1 MERNRSM
8 NEIQEKFLEAL
19 RVSLKN
25 GTVQWE
31 EPLQPGQWKELFG
44 LAETHH
50 VLPLIYEAI
59 YRSLAAGKADPQ
71 LMTDYKWK
79 AVQLISLQA
88 LKTESFLCLMESLNR
103 QGVYPVTVKGII
115 CRNLYPKPDCRISG
129 DEDILIPKEQFGK
142 CHQVLTESGL
152 KVADESQDIEKE
164 YEVSYTAKK
173 GTLYIELHK
182 SLFPPE
188 SNVYG
193 DFNRFFDHADERCVE
208 IETEGR
214 KVRTLGYTDHFFY
227 LICHAFKH
235 FLHSGFGIRQVC
247 DIILYASHYG
257 SEIDWDQVLKQCSE
271 IRGEYFTA
279 ALFQIGEKYLDFHAD
294 SAGVPKEWQAMK
306 VDETMMLEDL
316 LSAGIYGYGSKS
328 RMHSSNITLNTAADQ
343 WHGRHSSNI
352 FKALFPSAGEMEK
365 KYPYLRKH
373 KWLLPAAWITR
384 IGRYCR
390 ETAGTSDQTATEALQ
405 IGKHRVELMKTYRII
420 K

>member
-1 MERNRSM
+1 M

-25 GTVQWE
+25 GTVWWK
-31 EPLQPGQWKELFG
+31 EPLQPGQWRELFG

-50 VLPLIYEAI
+50 VLPLIYEAV
-59 YRSLAAGKADPQ
+59 YRSPAAGQADPR
-71 LMTDYKWK
+71 LMMDYKWK
-79 AVQLISLQA
+79 TVQLTSLQA
-88 LKTESFLCLMESLNR
+88 LKTENFLCLMESLNR
-103 QGVYPVTVKGII
+103 QGVYPITVKGII

-129 DEDILIPKEQFGK
+129 DEDILIPKEQFHK

-152 KVADESQDIEKE
+152 KVADESQDTEKE
-164 YEVSYTAKK
+164 YEVSYTARK

-188 SNVYG
+188 SNAYG
-193 DFNRFFDHADERCVE
+193 DFNRFFEQADEHCVE

-214 KVRTLGYTDHFFY
+214 RVRTLGHTDHFFY

-247 DIILYASHYG
+247 DIILYASRYG
-257 SEIDWDQVLKQCSE
+257 SEIDWNRVLGQCRE
-271 IRGEYFTA
+271 IHGEYFTA

-294 SAGVPKEWQAMK
+294 SAGIPKEWQAMK

-352 FKALFPSAGEMEK
+352 LKALFPSAGEMEK
-365 KYPYLRKH
+365 KCSYLRKH

-384 IGRYCR
+384 ICRYCR
-390 ETAGTSDQTATEALQ
+390 ETITRSDQTATEALQ
-405 IGKHRVELMKTYRII
+405 IGKHRVKLMKTYRII

>member
-1 MERNRSM
+1 MM
-8 NEIQEKFLEAL
+8 
-19 RVSLKN
+19 
-25 GTVQWE
+25 
-31 EPLQPGQWKELFG
+31 
-44 LAETHH
+44 
-50 VLPLIYEAI
+50 
-59 YRSLAAGKADPQ
+59 
-71 LMTDYKWK
+71 DYKWK
-79 AVQLISLQA
+79 TVQLTSLQA

-129 DEDILIPKEQFGK
+129 DEDILIPKEQFHK

-152 KVADESQDIEKE
+152 KVADENQDTEKE
-164 YEVSYTAKK
+164 YEVSYTARK

-193 DFNRFFDHADERCVE
+193 DFNRFFEQADEHCVE

-214 KVRTLGYTDHFFY
+214 KVRTLGHTDHFFY

-247 DIILYASHYG
+247 DIILYASRYG
-257 SEIDWDQVLKQCSE
+257 SEIDWNRVLKQCRE
-271 IRGEYFTA
+271 IHGEYFTA

-294 SAGVPKEWQAMK
+294 SAGIPKEWQAMK

-352 FKALFPSAGEMEK
+352 LKALFPSAGEMEK
-365 KYPYLRKH
+365 KCSYLRKH

-384 IGRYCR
+384 ICRYCR
-390 ETAGTSDQTATEALQ
+390 ETITRSDQTATEALQ
-405 IGKHRVELMKTYRII
+405 IGKHRVKLMKTYRII

>member
-1 MERNRSM
+1 M

-25 GTVQWE
+25 GTVCWK
-31 EPLQPGQWKELFG
+31 EPLPPGQWKELFKM
-44 LAETHH
+44 AETHH
-50 VLPLIYEAI
+50 VLPLIYEAV
-59 YRSLAAGKADPQ
+59 YRSPAAEKADPQ
-71 LMTDYKWK
+71 MMTDYKWK

-88 LKTESFLCLMESLNR
+88 LKTESFLCLMECLNK
-103 QGVYPVTVKGII
+103 QDIYPITVKGLI

-129 DEDILIPKEQFGK
+129 DEDILISKEQFEK

-152 KVADESQDIEKE
+152 KVTDESQDIEKE
-164 YEVSYTAKK
+164 YEVSYAARK

-193 DFNRFFDHADERCVE
+193 DFNRFFAHADERCVD

-214 KVRTLGYTDHFFY
+214 RVRTLGHTDHFFY

-247 DIILYASHYG
+247 DIILYASRYG
-257 SEIDWDQVLKQCSE
+257 SEIDWYRVLKQCRE
-271 IRGEYFTA
+271 IHGEYFTA
-279 ALFQIGEKYLDFHAD
+279 ALFQIGEKYLDFHTD
-294 SAGVPKEWQAMK
+294 SADVPKEWQTMK
-306 VDETMMLEDL
+306 VEETMMLEDL

-343 WHGRHSSNI
+343 WHGRHGSNI
-352 FKALFPSAGEMEK
+352 LKALFPSAGEMKK

-373 KWLLPAAWITR
+373 KWFLPLAWITR

-390 ETAGTSDQTATEALQ
+390 ETANTSDQTAAEALK
-405 IGKHRVELMKTYRII
+405 IGKHRVELMKAYRII

>member
-31 EPLQPGQWKELFG
+31 EPLQSGQWKELFG

-50 VLPLIYEAI
+50 VLPLIYEAV
-59 YRSLAAGKADPQ
+59 YRSPAAGKADPQ

-88 LKTESFLCLMESLNR
+88 LKTESFLCLMECLNK
-103 QGVYPVTVKGII
+103 QEIHPITVKGLI

-129 DEDILIPKEQFGK
+129 DEDILIPREQFGK

-164 YEVSYTAKK
+164 YEISYTAKK

-257 SEIDWDQVLKQCSE
+257 SEIDWAQVLKQCRE
-271 IRGEYFTA
+271 IHGEYFTA

-294 SAGVPKEWQAMK
+294 SAGIPKEWQAMK

-352 FKALFPSAGEMEK
+352 LKALFPSAGEMEK
-365 KYPYLRKH
+365 KYSYLRKH

-384 IGRYCR
+384 ICRYCR
-390 ETAGTSDQTATEALQ
+390 ETITRSDQTATEALQ
-405 IGKHRVELMKTYRII
+405 IGKHRVKLMKTYRII

>member
-1 MERNRSM
+1 M
-8 NEIQEKFLEAL
+8 
-19 RVSLKN
+19 
-25 GTVQWE
+25 
-31 EPLQPGQWKELFG
+31 
-44 LAETHH
+44 
-50 VLPLIYEAI
+50 
-59 YRSLAAGKADPQ
+59 
-71 LMTDYKWK
+71 
-79 AVQLISLQA
+79 
-88 LKTESFLCLMESLNR
+88 
-103 QGVYPVTVKGII
+103 
-115 CRNLYPKPDCRISG
+115 
-129 DEDILIPKEQFGK
+129 
-142 CHQVLTESGL
+142 
-152 KVADESQDIEKE
+152 ADESQDIEKE

-193 DFNRFFDHADERCVE
+193 DFNRFFEHADERSVE
-208 IETEGR
+208 IETEDR
-214 KVRTLGYTDHFFY
+214 KVRTLGHTDHFFY

-247 DIILYASHYG
+247 DIILYASRYG
-257 SEIDWDQVLKQCSE
+257 SEIDWDQVLKQCRE
-271 IRGEYFTA
+271 IHGEYFTA

-352 FKALFPSAGEMEK
+352 LKALFPSAGEMEK

-384 IGRYCR
+384 ICRYCR
-390 ETAGTSDQTATEALQ
+390 ETITRSDQTATEALQ
-405 IGKHRVELMKTYRII
+405 IGKHRVKLMKTYRII

>member
-1 MERNRSM
+1 MM
-8 NEIQEKFLEAL
+8 
-19 RVSLKN
+19 
-25 GTVQWE
+25 
-31 EPLQPGQWKELFG
+31 
-44 LAETHH
+44 
-50 VLPLIYEAI
+50 
-59 YRSLAAGKADPQ
+59 
-71 LMTDYKWK
+71 DYKWK
-79 AVQLISLQA
+79 TVQLTSLQA

-129 DEDILIPKEQFGK
+129 DEDILIPKEQFHK

-152 KVADESQDIEKE
+152 KVADENQDTEKE
-164 YEVSYTAKK
+164 YEVSYTARK

-188 SNVYG
+188 SNAYG
-193 DFNRFFDHADERCVE
+193 DFNRFFEQADEHCVK

-214 KVRTLGYTDHFFY
+214 KVRTLGHTDHFFY

-247 DIILYASHYG
+247 DIILYASRYG
-257 SEIDWDQVLKQCSE
+257 SEIDWNRVLKQCRE
-271 IRGEYFTA
+271 IHGEYFTA

-294 SAGVPKEWQAMK
+294 SAGIPKKWQAMK

-352 FKALFPSAGEMEK
+352 LKALFPSAGEMEK
-365 KYPYLRKH
+365 KYSYLRKH
-373 KWLLPAAWITR
+373 KWLLPVAWITR
-384 IGRYCR
+384 ICRYCR
-390 ETAGTSDQTATEALQ
+390 ETITRSDQTATEALQ
-405 IGKHRVELMKTYRII
+405 IGKHRVKLMKTYRII